1 MLYLHI
7 FRVMLCWLAGITL
20 D

>member
-7 FRVMLCWLAGITL
+7 FFQNKILIV
-20 D
+20 